1 MLKKLFDALMNAY
14 QIMQRVEKLE
24 RELKDSR
31 QEQKHLATLM
41 QQVSLE
47 QKHAKEREEAERK
60 MLLLEIENRLLKA
73 QLQLPPA
80 KRPTDDDEKE

>member
-1 MLKKLFDALMNAY
+1 
-14 QIMQRVEKLE
+14 
-24 RELKDSR
+24 
-31 QEQKHLATLM
+31 M

-47 QKHAKEREEAERK
+47 QKHAKEREETERK

-80 KRPTDDDEKE
+80 KRPPDDDEKE